1 MKIGVTEIT
10 EKDYYI
16 DIDTTSMSDEEEN
29 NLYEQLSYVYGDDI
43 DAITS
48 ILDEMQIS
56 YEKYEESTNS
66 RIETERY

>member
-29 NLYEQLSYVYGDDI
+29 RLYEQLSCVYGDDI
-43 DAITS
+43 NAITS
-48 ILDEMQIS
+48 VLDEMKIS
-56 YEKYEESTNS
+56 YEKYEESINS

>member
-29 NLYEQLSYVYGDDI
+29 NLYEQLSCVYGDDI

-48 ILDEMQIS
+48 VLDAMKIS
-56 YEKYEESTNS
+56 YEKYEESIDS

>member
-29 NLYEQLSYVYGDDI
+29 RLYEQLSCVYGDDI

-48 ILDEMQIS
+48 VLDEMKIS
-56 YEKYEESTNS
+56 YEKYEESIDS